1 MVYHPCYYSGDFGD
15 IFRHVPKVRRKVK
28 FGGCTKVLITR
39 WDSYLARQRM
49 DIPLFLADHFE
60 PSATLV
66 SESVIAKR

>member
-1 MVYHPCYYSGDFGD
+1 MVCHPCSNRGEFGE

-39 WDSYLARQRM
+39 WGSYLARQRM
-49 DIPLFLADHFE
+49 DIPLFLAE
-60 PSATLV
+60 PSATSV

>member
-1 MVYHPCYYSGDFGD
+1 MVYHLCNNRGDFGD
-15 IFRHVPKVRRKVK
+15 IFRHVPKVRRKIK
-28 FGGCTKVLITR
+28 FGGCAEVLITR

-60 PSATLV
+60 PSATLA